1 MFLIIPNEKKFN
13 LPSFALSS
21 DEDFV
26 LGFVNEGMIGFN
38 RTSITGGS
46 KSSSKLFSSDVLLCL
61 LNDDPALPR
70 LLTVPEEDLFGPFF
84 DPLLGPLSTGLLLS
98 LSAWLS
104 A

>member
-1 MFLIIPNEKKFN
+1 MLH
-13 LPSFALSS
+13 LLSFALS
-21 DEDFV
+21 DEEFL

-61 LNDDPALPR
+61 LNDDPVLPR
-70 LLTVPEEDLFGPFF
+70 LLTVPDEDLFGPFF
-84 DPLLGPLSTGLLLS
+84 DPLFGPLSTGLLLS